1 VYEKPALSEIRAY
14 VKEQLEHTVYEEEQ
28 RLYNPHEHYVD
39 LSRKLYQVKEQ
50 MLDGNKNH

>member
-1 VYEKPALSEIRAY
+1 